1 MKKQAATKLHNVTL
15 TAWCPLLDFDVSLVL
30 TVFLPQLAFVLICD
44 AILTTHLNTHKAS
57 RHLRPLN
64 AVLVTTHNLSDI

>member
-30 TVFLPQLAFVLICD
+30 TVFLPQLTFVLICD
-44 AILTTHLNTHKAS
+44 AILTTNLRDTHKGS
-57 RHLRPLN
+57 KHLRPLN
-64 AVLVTTHNLSDI
+64 AVLVTRSHT

>member
-44 AILTTHLNTHKAS
+44 AILTTHLRDT
-57 RHLRPLN
+57 
-64 AVLVTTHNLSDI
+64 